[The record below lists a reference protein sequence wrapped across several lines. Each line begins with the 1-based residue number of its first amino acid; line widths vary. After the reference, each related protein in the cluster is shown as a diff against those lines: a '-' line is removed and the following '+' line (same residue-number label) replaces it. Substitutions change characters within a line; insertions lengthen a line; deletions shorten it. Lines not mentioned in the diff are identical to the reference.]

1 MPLKSMKMTKSQAK
15 ESMPVAAPDTLPEY
29 PYGLRISL
37 ETEQMKAL
45 GLDMPKVGTKLT
57 IVAEVEVVSCH
68 ASQYE
73 GGEEHRSCSMQI
85 TSMDVAGDKP
95 DPAGKLYGGDA

>member
-1 MPLKSMKMTKSQAK
+1 MPLKSMKLSKSQAK
-15 ESMPVAAPDTLPEY
+15 VEAAPVDYDKLPEY

-85 TSMDVAGDKP
+85 TDMAVEGDKP
-95 DPAGKLYGGDA
+95 DPAGKLYGGAA